1 MNDVAAPAAAAVAS
15 ERNEATRRLAN
26 HVAATGY
33 QDLPENAVHAFKRT
47 LLDYL
52 ATAIT
57 GSQEP
62 VPRLMLEYLVSTDA
76 TRTATIVGSRERLSV
91 MNAALLNGTS
101 THALDFDDGHTNGS
115 AHPAGP
121 NFPAILAVAEEKG
134 LSAKDVIL
142 AVVLGYDVMLRVSS
156 AMHPTSATRGWHN
169 TPVTGVFGA
178 AAGVSR
184 LIGND
189 AEQTLFALGLAGSF
203 AGGLFEFLGE
213 GSDIKRI
220 HPGKAARDGILCA
233 ELGRRRITGPTRVLE
248 GKNGFYKAFV
258 ESKVNWERL
267 MQDLGSRFE
276 IEDAYFKPYPCCRHL
291 HPIMDG
297 IVTLKGRHRID
308 PANVERIEAGSYAV
322 GARHNHVTWEPL
334 LDAQMSM
341 PCAAA
346 LALAEDDVTSASFKR
361 GRIDR
366 PEVQALIPKVN
377 VYTDAETDKLY
388 PKRRGGVVTLVMKD
402 GSKLSER
409 VLDPKGEGENLMSDA
424 DLERK
429 FSSNCEPIVG
439 RERCERLLEAVWG
452 FDRLADLGLLYRW

>member
-1 MNDVAAPAAAAVAS
+1 MNELAPAHAGSEQQHATRLLARHVADKRFEDLS
-15 ERNEATRRLAN
+15 ERT
-26 HVAATGY
+26 
-33 QDLPENAVHAFKRT
+33 VHAFKRA

-52 ATAIT
+52 TTSIT

-62 VPRLMLEYLVSTDA
+62 VASQMLDYLTSVDES
-76 TRTATIVGSRERLSV
+76 RTAAVVGHPQRLSV
-91 MNAALLNGTS
+91 LNAALLNGTS
-101 THALDFDDGHTNGS
+101 THALDFDDGHTHAS

-121 NFPAILAVAEEKG
+121 NFPAVFAVAEQKG
-134 LSAKDVIL
+134 LGAKDVIL

-156 AMHPTSATRGWHN
+156 AIHPTSALRGWHN
-169 TPVTGVFGA
+169 TPITGVLGA

-189 AEQTLFALGLAGSF
+189 EEQTLYAIGLAGSF

-213 GSDIKRI
+213 GADIKRI
-220 HPGKAARDGILCA
+220 HPGKAARDGVLCA
-233 ELGRRRITGPTRVLE
+233 ELGKRRITGPMHVLE
-248 GKNGFYKAFV
+248 GKHGFFKAFV
-258 ESKVNWERL
+258 DGQVNWERL
-267 MQDLGSRFE
+267 MRGLGMRYE

-297 IVTLKGRHRID
+297 IVTLKQKHHVN
-308 PANVERIEAGSYAV
+308 PSQVERIEAGSYAV
-322 GARHNHVTWEPL
+322 GARHNHTSWEAL

-346 LALAEDDVTSASFKR
+346 LALIEDDVTSPSFKP

-366 PEVQALIPKVN
+366 PEVQSMIQKVK
-377 VYTDAETDKLY
+377 VYTDEETDRLY

-402 GSKLSER
+402 GTRLTER
-409 VLDPKGEGENLMSDA
+409 VLDPKGEGENLMSDT

-429 FSSNCEPIVG
+429 FIANCESTIG
-439 RERCERLLEAVWG
+439 KDKSRRLLDAVWA
-452 FDRLADLGLLYRW
+452 FDRLDNLALFYRW

>member
-1 MNDVAAPAAAAVAS
+1 MNDLAPAAAGS
-15 ERNEATRRLAN
+15 EQQDATRRLAR
-26 HVAATGY
+26 HVAGKRFE
-33 QDLPENAVHAFKRT
+33 DLSERTVHGFKRA

-52 ATAIT
+52 TTSIT

-62 VPRLMLEYLVSTDA
+62 VAHQMLDYLASVDES
-76 TRTATIVGSRERLSV
+76 RTAAVVGHSKRLSV
-91 MNAALLNGTS
+91 LNAALINGTS
-101 THALDFDDGHTNGS
+101 THALDFDDGHTHGS

-121 NFPAILAVAEEKG
+121 NFPAVLAVAEQKARG
-134 LSAKDVIL
+134 AKDVIL
-142 AVVLGYDVMLRVSS
+142 AIVLGYDVMLRVAS
-156 AMHPTSATRGWHN
+156 AIHPHSALRGWHN
-169 TPVTGVFGA
+169 TPVTGVLGA

-189 AEQTLFALGLAGSF
+189 EEQTLYAIGLAGSF

-213 GSDIKRI
+213 GADVKRI

-233 ELGRRRITGPTRVLE
+233 ELGKRGVTGPMHVLE
-248 GKNGFYKAFV
+248 GKHGFFKAFV
-258 ESKVNWERL
+258 DGQVNWLRL
-267 MQDLGSRFE
+267 MQGLGMRYE

-297 IVTLKGRHRID
+297 IVMLKHKHQVN
-308 PANVERIEAGSYAV
+308 PAQVERIEAGSYAV
-322 GARHNHVTWEPL
+322 GARHNHTSWEAL

-346 LALAEDDVTSASFKR
+346 LALIEEDVTSPSFKP

-366 PEVQALIPKVN
+366 PEVQGMIQKVR
-377 VYTDAETDKLY
+377 VYTDEDTDRLY

-402 GSKLSER
+402 GTRLTER
-409 VLDPKGEGENLMSDA
+409 VLDPKGEGENPMSDV

-429 FSSNCEPIVG
+429 FLSNCEPIVG
-439 RERCERLLEAVWG
+439 KDKCARLLESVWA
-452 FDRLADLGLLYRW
+452 FDRLDNLALFYRW

>member
-1 MNDVAAPAAAAVAS
+1 MNDVAAPQAAVEQS
-15 ERNEATRRLAN
+15 DVTRRLAV
-26 HVAATGY
+26 HVAGTRY
-33 QDLPENAVHAFKRT
+33 EDLTEKAVHSFKRA

-52 ATAIT
+52 ASAIT

-62 VPRLMLEYLVSTDA
+62 VAQQMLEYLTSVDES
-76 TRTATIVGSRERLSV
+76 RTAAVVGARERLSV
-91 MNAALLNGTS
+91 LNAALVNGTS
-101 THALDFDDGHTNGS
+101 THALDFDDGHTNAS

-121 NFPAILAVAEEKG
+121 NFPAVLAVAEQKKLG
-134 LSAKDVIL
+134 AKDVIL
-142 AVVLGYDVMLRVSS
+142 ATAMGYDIMLRVAS
-156 AMHPTSATRGWHN
+156 AMHPTSAMRGWHN
-169 TPVTGVFGA
+169 TPVAGVLGA

-189 AEQTLFALGLAGSF
+189 AEQTLYAIGLAGSF

-213 GSDIKRI
+213 GADIKRI
-220 HPGKAARDGILCA
+220 HPGKAARDGVLCA

-248 GKNGFYKAFV
+248 GKNGFFKAFV

-267 MQDLGSRFE
+267 MLDLGTRYE
-276 IEDAYFKPYPCCRHL
+276 IEDIYFKPYPCCRHL

-297 IVTLKGRHRID
+297 IQTLKEKHRID
-308 PANVERIEAGSYAV
+308 PAKIARIDAGSYSV
-322 GARHNHVTWEPL
+322 GARHNHTSWESL

-346 LALAEDDVTSASFKR
+346 LALAEDDVTCDSFKR

-377 VYTDAETDKLY
+377 VYMDEETDRLY
-388 PKRRGGVVTLVMKD
+388 PKRRGGVVTLTFMD
-402 GSKLSER
+402 GSKLQQR

-429 FSSNCEPIVG
+429 FTSNCEPIVG
-439 RERCERLLEAVWG
+439 REKCARLLEAIWN
-452 FDRLADLGLLYRW
+452 FERLANLDELYRW